1 MNAKMTIERGR
12 THIMGANTAQPI
24 EPEVITNPARHA
36 KIEQLRKFAELMDG
50 QFRLPGTNVEFG
62 LDAIIGLVPGI
73 GDLVCGALS
82 LWLIRE
88 AQQLG
93 APKWLIAQMVW
104 NVAVEVGFG
113 AVPIVGDLFDVAWKA
128 NRKNIE
134 LLSRHF
140 DRIAQK

>member
-1 MNAKMTIERGR
+1 MAT
-12 THIMGANTAQPI
+12 TPI
-24 EPEVITNPARHA
+24 EPELITNPSRNAR
-36 KIEQLRKFAELMDG
+36 IEQLRLLAELMDG

-88 AQQLG
+88 ARSLG
-93 APKWLIAQMVW
+93 APKWLIAKMLW
-104 NVAVEVGFG
+104 NVGVEVTVG
-113 AVPIVGDLFDVAWKA
+113 AIPIVGDLFDVAWKA

-134 LLSRHF
+134 LLRRHF
-140 DRIAQK
+140 ASRSQV